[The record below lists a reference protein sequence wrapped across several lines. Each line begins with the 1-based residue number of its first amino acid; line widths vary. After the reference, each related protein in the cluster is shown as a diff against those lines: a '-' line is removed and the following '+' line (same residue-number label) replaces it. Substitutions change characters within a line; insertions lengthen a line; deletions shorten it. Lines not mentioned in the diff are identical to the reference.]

1 MREQMGITACDLFAE
16 DDRVA
21 IVLAE
26 ISTQYFEPAL
36 HGDPRRAVN
45 LGIME
50 QSMVG
55 VAAGFAME
63 GFHPIVHSITPFLIE
78 RPLEQIKL
86 DFGYQGLGGTFVS
99 AGASYDYGAEGATH
113 HSPADVQAMLTI
125 PGVEVLVPGSAAEVD
140 RAIRSTYAD
149 GRITY
154 LRTSVAMNA
163 TSFETQIGRAEVLR
177 SGGRGTV
184 LAVGPMLDRTLAA
197 VEGMDLTV
205 LYVTSVAPFD
215 AETLVHEVTGPDV
228 VVVEPFYEGTLTA
241 AVSTALAGRPS
252 RIGSVGVPRRFILT
266 YGQLEEHDREL
277 GLDTAGIRE
286 RITAFLDGR

>member
-1 MREQMGITACDLFAE
+1 MREQMGITECDVFAE

-36 HGDPRRAVN
+36 EGDPLRAVN

-50 QSMVG
+50 QSMIG

-63 GFHPIVHSITPFLIE
+63 GFHPIVHSMTPFLVE

-113 HSPADVQAMLTI
+113 HSPGDVQAMLTI

-154 LRTSVAMNA
+154 VRTGVAMNA
-163 TSFETQIGRAEVLR
+163 TSFETQIGRAEVIR
-177 SGGRGTV
+177 RGERGAV
-184 LAVGPMLDRTLAA
+184 LAVGPMLERTLLA

-215 AETLVHEVTGPDV
+215 AETLVREVTGPDV
-228 VVVEPFYEGTLTA
+228 VVVEPFYEGTLTP
-241 AVSTALAGRPS
+241 AVSAALAGQPS
-252 RIGSVGVPRRFILT
+252 RIGSVGVPRRFIHT
-266 YGQLEEHDREL
+266 YGQLEEHDREV

-286 RITAFLDGR
+286 RIGSFLGER

>member
-1 MREQMGITACDLFAE
+1 MREQMGITACDLFAG

-36 HGDPRRAVN
+36 ERDPLRAVN

-50 QSMVG
+50 QSMIG

-63 GFHPIVHSITPFLIE
+63 GFHPIVHTMAPFLVE

-99 AGASYDYGAEGATH
+99 GGASYDYGAEGATH
-113 HSPADVQAMLTI
+113 HSPGDVQAMLTI
-125 PGVEVLVPGSAAEVD
+125 PGVEVLVPGSAPEVD

-154 LRTSVAMNA
+154 VRTSVATNA
-163 TSFETQIGRAEVLR
+163 TSFETQIGRAEVIR
-177 SGGRGTV
+177 RGERGTV
-184 LAVGPMLDRTLAA
+184 LAVGPMLERTLLA

-215 AETLVHEVTGPDV
+215 AETLVREATGPDV
-228 VVVEPFYEGTLTA
+228 VVVEPFYEGTLTS
-241 AVSTALAGRPS
+241 AVSAALVGRPS
-252 RIGSVGVPRRFILT
+252 RIGCVGVPRRFIHT
-266 YGQLEEHDREL
+266 YGRLEEHDGEV
-277 GLDTAGIRE
+277 GLYTAGIRE
-286 RITAFLDGR
+286 RIVSFLGRR

>member
-1 MREQMGITACDLFAE
+1 MREQMGITACDLFAQ

-36 HGDPRRAVN
+36 KGDPLRAVN

-63 GFHPIVHSITPFLIE
+63 GFHPIVHSITPFLVE

-99 AGASYDYGAEGATH
+99 GGASYDYGAEGATH

-125 PGVEVLVPGSAAEVD
+125 PGVEVVVPGSAAEVD

-149 GRITY
+149 DRITY
-154 LRTSVAMNA
+154 IRTSVAMNA
-163 TSFETQIGRAEVLR
+163 TSFETQIGRAEVIR
-177 SGGRGTV
+177 RGERGTV
-184 LAVGPMLDRTLAA
+184 LAVGPMLEGTLHA

-215 AETLVHEVTGPDV
+215 AETLVREATGPDV
-228 VVVEPFYEGTLTA
+228 VVVEPFYEGTLTS
-241 AVSTALAGRPS
+241 AVSAALADRAS
-252 RIGSVGVPRRFILT
+252 RIGSVGVPRRFIHT
-266 YGQLEEHDREL
+266 YGRLEEHDREL
-277 GLDTAGIRE
+277 GLDTPGIRE
-286 RITAFLDGR
+286 RIAAFLDGG

>member
-1 MREQMGITACDLFAE
+1 MREQMGITVCDLFAE

-36 HGDPRRAVN
+36 ELDPHRAVN

-63 GFHPIVHSITPFLIE
+63 GFHPVVHTIAPFLVE

-99 AGASYDYGAEGATH
+99 GGASYDYGAEGATH

-125 PGVEVLVPGSAAEVD
+125 PGVEVLVPGSAVEVD

-154 LRTSVAMNA
+154 VRTSVATNT
-163 TSFETQIGRAEVLR
+163 TSFETQPGRAEVIR
-177 SGGRGTV
+177 RGERGTV
-184 LAVGPMLDRTLAA
+184 LAVGPMLERTLPA

-215 AETLVHEVTGPDV
+215 AETLVREATGPDI
-228 VVVEPFYEGTLTA
+228 VVVEPFYDGTLTP
-241 AVSTALAGRPS
+241 AVSAALAGRPS
-252 RIGSVGVPRRFILT
+252 RIGSVGVPRRFIHT
-266 YGQLEEHDREL
+266 YGQLEEHDREV

-286 RITAFLDGR
+286 RIASFIDQR

>member
-1 MREQMGITACDLFAE
+1 MREQMGVTACDLFAR

-36 HGDPRRAVN
+36 RGDPRRAAN

-63 GFHPIVHSITPFLIE
+63 GFHPIVHTITPFLVE

-99 AGASYDYGAEGATH
+99 AGASYDYGAEGGTH
-113 HSPADVQAMLTI
+113 HSPADVQAILTI

-154 LRTSVAMNA
+154 IRTSVATNA
-163 TSFETQIGRAEVLR
+163 ASFETELGRAEVLR
-177 SGGRGTV
+177 RGDRGTV

-197 VEGMDLTV
+197 VEGMDVTV
-205 LYVTSVAPFD
+205 VYVTSIAPFD
-215 AETLVHEVTGPDV
+215 AETLTREAIGPDV
-228 VVVEPFYEGTLTA
+228 VVVEPFYDGTLTA
-241 AVSTALAGRPS
+241 TVAGALTTRAT

-277 GLDTAGIRE
+277 GLDTAGVRE

>member
-1 MREQMGITACDLFAE
+1 MREQMGLTACDLFAQ

-36 HGDPRRAVN
+36 ERDPLRAVN

-50 QSMVG
+50 QSLIG

-63 GFHPIVHSITPFLIE
+63 GFHPIVHTIAPFLVE

-125 PGVEVLVPGSAAEVD
+125 PGVEVLVPGSAAEVE

-154 LRTSVAMNA
+154 IRSSVAMN
-163 TSFETQIGRAEVLR
+163 SSQGRAFASRLR
-177 SGGRGTV
+177 SRARLNASG
-184 LAVGPMLDRTLAA
+184 DH
-197 VEGMDLTV
+197 
-205 LYVTSVAPFD
+205 VA
-215 AETLVHEVTGPDV
+215 
-228 VVVEPFYEGTLTA
+228 
-241 AVSTALAGRPS
+241 
-252 RIGSVGVPRRFILT
+252 
-266 YGQLEEHDREL
+266 
-277 GLDTAGIRE
+277 
-286 RITAFLDGR
+286 

>member
-1 MREQMGITACDLFAE
+1 MREQMGITACDLFAQ
-16 DDRVA
+16 DDRLA

-36 HGDPRRAVN
+36 QSDPRRAVN

-63 GFHPIVHSITPFLIE
+63 GFHPLVHTITPFLVE

-99 AGASYDYGAEGATH
+99 AGASYDYGVEGATH

-125 PGVEVLVPGSAAEVD
+125 PGVEVVVPGSAAEVD

-154 LRTSVAMNA
+154 IRTSVASNLA
-163 TSFETQIGRAEVLR
+163 SFETELGQAEILR
-177 SGGRGTV
+177 RGGRGTV

-197 VEGMDLTV
+197 VEGTDVTV
-205 LYVTSVAPFD
+205 MYVTSIAPFD
-215 AETLVHEVTGPDV
+215 ADTLAREAIGPNV

-241 AVSTALAGRPS
+241 TVASALAARAS
-252 RIGSVGVPRRFILT
+252 RIGSVGVPRRFIHT
-266 YGQLEEHDREL
+266 YGQLEEHDREV

-286 RITAFLDGR
+286 RIATFLDER

>member
-1 MREQMGITACDLFAE
+1 MREQMGITVCDLFAE

-36 HGDPRRAVN
+36 ERDPHRAVN

-63 GFHPIVHSITPFLIE
+63 GFHPVVHTIAPFLVE

-99 AGASYDYGAEGATH
+99 GGASYDYGAEGATH

-125 PGVEVLVPGSAAEVD
+125 PGVEVLVPGSAVEVD

-154 LRTSVAMNA
+154 VRTSVATNT
-163 TSFETQIGRAEVLR
+163 TSFETQPGRAEVIR
-177 SGGRGTV
+177 RGERGTV
-184 LAVGPMLDRTLAA
+184 LAVGPMLERTLPA

-215 AETLVHEVTGPDV
+215 AETLVREATGPDI
-228 VVVEPFYEGTLTA
+228 VVVEPFYDGTLTP
-241 AVSTALAGRPS
+241 AVSAALAGRPS
-252 RIGSVGVPRRFILT
+252 RIGSVGVPRRFIHT
-266 YGQLEEHDREL
+266 YGLLEEHDREV

-286 RITAFLDGR
+286 RIASFIDQR

>member
-1 MREQMGITACDLFAE
+1 MREQMAVTACDLFAE

-26 ISTQYFEPAL
+26 ISTQHFEPAL

-63 GFHPIVHSITPFLIE
+63 GFQPIVHTITPFLVE

-154 LRTSVAMNA
+154 IRTSVASNA
-163 TSFETQIGRAEVLR
+163 ASLETELGRAEVLR
-177 SGGRGTV
+177 RGDRGTV

-197 VEGMDLTV
+197 VEGMDVTV
-205 LYVTSVAPFD
+205 MYVTSIAPFD
-215 AETLVHEVTGPDV
+215 AETLTREAIGPDV

-241 AVSTALAGRPS
+241 TVAVALSARAS

-286 RITAFLDGR
+286 RIAAFLDGR